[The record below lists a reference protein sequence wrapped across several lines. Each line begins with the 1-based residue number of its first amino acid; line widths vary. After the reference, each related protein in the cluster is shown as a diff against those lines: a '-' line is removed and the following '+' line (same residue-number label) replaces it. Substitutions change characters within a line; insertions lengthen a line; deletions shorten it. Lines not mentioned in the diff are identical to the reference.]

1 MPVRA
6 RLKRLWGKSHQ
17 ANITKD
23 ATTAVNANTTP
34 ESHIPKLDPTNTPVF
49 AAASTTILA
58 NADSLGETNSLKSK
72 HTLEAV
78 SIQNEA
84 SKPSEA
90 LNLNSLWDEAYND
103 LRKED
108 AKLVDAY
115 ERELFA
121 IPNLEQRAPAG
132 EDREIRL
139 QKLLNSKLQDI
150 ENSQMKISIH
160 GKDVVIRDQVRKVVH
175 SILSV
180 KDYISTVASVEP
192 HAALA
197 WTGVMS
203 ILPAIANPITQDD
216 DAMEGLE
223 YISELLVRC
232 KVTEDTYRENLACT
246 LVASS
251 SRPPPFLVELNASFR
266 AQAVSIYSQ
275 ILKYQIS
282 LSQQYTRSG
291 LSRFLRDC
299 VIADDWQSLLESIKA
314 TEEGISK
321 VLDTLDSRALKM
333 IGEQVAI
340 LRNNA
345 DDALSALL
353 DTKATVEKINQAQL
367 LGKLHRAEYA
377 AFNTYP
383 KADRRPPTC
392 LEGTRVDILRE
403 IQNWGVGN
411 REECMFWIKGLAG
424 TGKSTL
430 ARTIAHH
437 FNEKGRLGASFFF
450 SRGKKD
456 LGDAT
461 AVLTTIA
468 VQLAEALPDLK
479 NDICDVIEK
488 HGDIGQ
494 QPLYNQWQRLIF
506 QPLLRLDRK
515 LLLPIVLV
523 FVLDALDEC
532 EGDEHLG
539 EILRLLTE
547 LRELEVLKVKV
558 FLTSRPERSI
568 YASFRELPDIVHH
581 DLTLHSV
588 PKAVIDSDIS
598 MFLRYELGKVKS
610 KRHLDKR
617 WPGDESIQ
625 TLVQKADRLFIYAA
639 TVCRFIGESRFPE
652 KRMNELLQTESMSRS
667 STSELDR
674 MYSEIL
680 NHVLDEG
687 SDEDKED
694 MACLFKEIV
703 GSILVLV
710 EALPKSALTLILDLS
725 STDITE
731 ILESLHSVLDI
742 PDDENLPIQLF
753 HLSFRDFVFSEERC
767 ANPAFNVKEEVAH
780 GGLLSKCL
788 NLMSKHLKQDICDL
802 RHPGTPVA
810 DVKKSTV
817 EKFLPQSVQYACKH
831 WIRHLDKSKTK
842 LVDNGEVHIFLQK
855 HLLHW
860 IESLSLMGTMS
871 EGIVMVRL
879 LETLPKSDT
888 NSSLFSLVYD
898 MKRFILNFR
907 PAIGISPLQIY
918 ASALVFSPK
927 KSIIRQQFWDH
938 LPPWIMDVVSA
949 EEDWSP
955 CLLTLEHSGAID
967 ELFFSPDGQL
977 LISSGTDTAKVWD
990 TVTGAFRGSFPDVRQ
1005 AYFSGGANNRKVA
1018 LSPDGKFFAT
1028 TSVFDDNIRLW
1039 DSSKAVL
1046 HSTLEGHVN
1055 IVSQIAFSPDS
1066 EYIASTSVD
1075 KSMRLWEVKSGHS
1088 KILFCDES
1096 HLPFEKAQALSFETL
1111 GSGITFSPNGGLIAG
1126 YRDDDDDHQ
1135 VRLWDAK
1142 TNCSLGTLTHS
1153 HCILTLEFSHDGNR
1167 IASSSLDGAVRI
1179 WDPRTAT
1186 LCGILTQV
1194 KAGYSSQ
1201 MSPFAFSPDGQS
1213 IACISRGAIEIWDV
1227 KSLSLYGTIEHKT
1240 WERTSFMAFSPDSK
1254 LLVTASGKYLELWD
1268 PQAKSSRGILD
1279 GHSSNITALKF
1290 SSNGQLASGSADHTV
1305 KLWDTMN
1312 VGIPNINETHIS
1324 ELKFIGNGHYVVSYL
1339 TDGTTELWDPSTG
1352 ISTFTIPDFVDFRD
1366 KVEFSPT
1373 SNLLAYT
1380 DDDTI
1385 HLWNIATGKF
1395 YGSLVATDRVV
1406 TTIAFSPNGN
1416 DLAASYQ
1423 NHAIIIWDLTVKK
1436 RRSVLKGHVD
1446 IVNELT
1452 YSSDGRLL
1460 VSASRD
1466 ASVRLWDPVTGE
1478 SIGVLR
1484 RAGPIFAMA
1493 VSSDARAVIS
1503 KSADVVTVWDTN
1515 TKVIKME
1522 FNINDKQAVANAQ
1535 SQILPPSLCTYL
1547 DMVPLSI
1554 FDWKEDKLVRRVDP
1568 LWVQKPW
1575 VVYRLQN
1582 VLWLPGQYRSPYTN
1596 NTMSIHDNIIAL
1608 RGQSKQL
1615 MLIKL
1620 DLKSIPSG
1628 G

>member
-6 RLKRLWGKSHQ
+6 RLKRLWGKSHR

-34 ESHIPKLDPTNTPVF
+34 EAHIPKLDPASTSVF
-49 AAASTTILA
+49 AAESTVILA
-58 NADSLGETNSLKSK
+58 NSDSVGKTSSLNSK

-84 SKPSEA
+84 PKPSQD
-90 LNLNSLWDEAYND
+90 LNSNSLWDEAYNE

-115 ERELFA
+115 ERDLFA
-121 IPNLEQRAPAG
+121 IQDLEQRAPEG
-132 EDREIRL
+132 EDREIQL

-150 ENSQMKISIH
+150 ENSQMKVSIH

-180 KDYISTVASVEP
+180 KDYIGTVASVEP

-197 WTGVMS
+197 WTGVMI

-246 LVASS
+246 LAASS
-251 SRPPPFLVELNASFR
+251 SGPPPYLVELNASFR

-282 LSQQYTRSG
+282 LSQQYARSG
-291 LSRFLRDC
+291 LFRFLRDC
-299 VIADDWQSLLESIKA
+299 IIADDWQCMLESIKA

-333 IGEQVAI
+333 IGEQIAI

-345 DDALSALL
+345 DDSLSVLL
-353 DTKATVEKINQAQL
+353 DTKASVEKINQSQL

-377 AFNTYP
+377 AFNTYT
-383 KADRRPPTC
+383 KADRPPPIC

-403 IQNWGVGN
+403 IQHWGDGH

-479 NDICDVIEK
+479 NDICDVIEQ

-494 QPLYNQWQRLIF
+494 QQLYNQWQRLIF

-547 LRELEVLKVKV
+547 LRELEVLQVKV

-598 MFLRYELGKVKS
+598 IFLRHELGKVKS
-610 KRHLDKR
+610 KRRIDKR

-652 KRMNELLQTESMSRS
+652 KRMDEILHTETMSRS

-680 NHVLDEG
+680 NHVLDQG

-694 MACLFKEIV
+694 MAYLFKQII
-703 GSILVLV
+703 GSILVLA
-710 EALPKSALTLILDLS
+710 EALSKSTLTSILDLS

-742 PDDENLPIQLF
+742 PDDEDLPIQLF

-767 ANPAFNVKEEVAH
+767 ANPVFTIKEEVAH
-780 GGLLSKCL
+780 S
-788 NLMSKHLKQDICDL
+788 DICDL
-802 RHPGTPVA
+802 RHPGTSVA

-831 WIRHLDKSKTK
+831 WIRHLDKSQTK
-842 LVDNGEVHIFLQK
+842 LVDNGEVHVFLQK

-860 IESLSLMGTMS
+860 IESLSLMGIMS

-879 LETLPKSDT
+879 LETLVMPKSGA
-888 NSSLFSLVYD
+888 NSSLFALVYD

-907 PAIGISPLQIY
+907 SAIEISPLQIY
-918 ASALVFSPK
+918 SSALVFSPK
-927 KSIIRQQFWDH
+927 KSIIRQQFWNH
-938 LPPWIMDVVSA
+938 LPPWIMDVVSV
-949 EEDWSP
+949 EEDWNPS
-955 CLLTLEHSGAID
+955 LLTLEHSRAID

-977 LISSGTDTAKVWD
+977 LISSGIDTAKAWD
-990 TVTGAFRGSFPDVRQ
+990 TMTGAFRGAFPDVSQ
-1005 AYFSGGANNRKVA
+1005 GYFAGGGPNKRKMA
-1018 LSPDGKFFAT
+1018 LSPDGKFLAS
-1028 TSVFDDNIRLW
+1028 TSGFDDKIRLW
-1039 DSSKAVL
+1039 DLKRAVI
-1046 HSTLEGHVN
+1046 HSTLEGHVGR
-1055 IVSQIAFSPDS
+1055 VSWIAFSPDG

-1088 KILFCDES
+1088 KILFREES
-1096 HLPFEKAQALSFETL
+1096 NLSFEKPQAFSFETL
-1111 GSGITFSPNGGLIAG
+1111 GNGITFSPNSEFIAG
-1126 YRDDDDDHQ
+1126 YIDDHGDHQ

-1194 KAGYSSQ
+1194 NSGYLPW

-1213 IACISRGAIEIWDV
+1213 IACISPEAIEIWDV
-1227 KSLSLYGTIEHKT
+1227 KTLSLRDSLGDNTQGVT
-1240 WERTSFMAFSPDSK
+1240 RCMAFSPDSK
-1254 LLVTASGKYLELWD
+1254 LLVTASGRYLKLWD
-1268 PQAKSSRGILD
+1268 PQAKTLRGILA
-1279 GHSSNITALKF
+1279 GHTSDVTTLKF

-1312 VGIPNINETHIS
+1312 VGIADVNEAHIS
-1324 ELKFIGNGHYVVSYL
+1324 ELKFMGNGHYVVSYL
-1339 TDGTTELWDPSTG
+1339 TNETTELQDPSTG

-1366 KVEFSPT
+1366 KVEFSPAN
-1373 SNLLAYT
+1373 NLLAYT

-1385 HLWNIATGKF
+1385 HLWNMATGKF

-1406 TTIAFSPNGN
+1406 KTIAFSPNGN

-1423 NHAIIIWDLTVKK
+1423 NHTIIIWDLTVKK
-1436 RRSVLKGHVD
+1436 RRCVLKGHVEM
-1446 IVNELT
+1446 VNELA
-1452 YSSDGRLL
+1452 YSSNGRLL
-1460 VSASRD
+1460 VSASMD
-1466 ASVRLWDPVTGE
+1466 ASVRLWDPATGG
-1478 SIGVLR
+1478 SIGVLER
-1484 RAGPIFAMA
+1484 RAGPILAMA
-1493 VSSDARAVIS
+1493 ISSDARTIIS
-1503 KSADVVTVWDTN
+1503 KSASVVTAWDTN
-1515 TKVIKME
+1515 TKLIKVE
-1522 FNINDKQAVANAQ
+1522 FNMNDKQVVANAQ
-1535 SQILPPSLCTYL
+1535 SQTLPPSLCAYL
-1547 DMVPLSI
+1547 DMLPLST
-1554 FDWKEDKLVRRVDP
+1554 FDWKEDKLVFRAGP
-1568 LWVQKPW
+1568 LCMQEPW
-1575 VVYRLQN
+1575 VVYQLQN
-1582 VLWLPGQYRSPYTN
+1582 VLWLPGQYRSPRTN
-1596 NTMSIHDNIIAL
+1596 NIMSIHDNIIAL
-1608 RGQSKQL
+1608 RGQSKRL

-1620 DLKSIPSG
+1620 DFKSIPSCE
-1628 G
+1628 